1 MNLNL
6 ETSRRADTVKTPTLT
21 RKELIDDLGTRLGSR
36 SEATWIVQDVL
47 GSRTSSIPNDAIVSL
62 NELAERRI
70 AGEPLQ
76 YLLGHWSFREIDLI
90 VDSRVLIP
98 RPETEQVVEV
108 ALAELARTTA
118 TRQKDRPLV
127 VDIGT
132 GSGSIALSI
141 SAEAGLAIPG
151 MRVLGTDV
159 DAEALELARENLERV
174 SLDRPHCREQVEFFV
189 GDLFGALG
197 EHLKGQ
203 IDLVVSN
210 PPYVDASEWP
220 DLDPEVRREPLRAL
234 LALPGSD
241 GTLGFGLVEH
251 VVESAPAWLS
261 DAGVLVVEIAPHQS
275 AAALLT
281 ASNAGFRDLFVVSDL
296 AGRERALVARK

>member
-1 MNLNL
+1 M
-6 ETSRRADTVKTPTLT
+6 KTPTLT

-36 SEATWIVQDVL
+36 SEATWIIEDVL
-47 GSRTSSIPNDAIVSL
+47 GSRTSSIPNDAFVRL
-62 NELAERRI
+62 NELVERRI

-90 VDSRVLIP
+90 VDGRVLIP

-118 TRQKDRPLV
+118 TRQKDRALV

-151 MRVLGTDV
+151 MRVVGTDV
-159 DAEALELARENLERV
+159 DADALELARENLERV

-281 ASNAGFRDLFVVSDL
+281 ASNAGFRDLFVVPDL